1 MKFRIVLCRIM
12 RAAPCSM
19 RFNDRSA
26 ARMASAVSL
35 RPAAT
40 RAYLRGDPFLFPG
53 RMSRASA
60 QWSCVRIVEDGEV
73 SRWQTPFAAL
83 PSMRSLAVRRVLRQ
97 AWELDDDDKAEKLIR
112 NLAQRLERDW
122 SGVSGSILE
131 GIEEILTV
139 TRLGL
144 PEGVAALTRLHRHYR
159 ECDGHG
165 AARLPEREAMA
176 FGFHGLAPG
185 TAGAM

>member
-83 PSMRSLAVRRVLRQ
+83 PSMRSL
-97 AWELDDDDKAEKLIR
+97 
-112 NLAQRLERDW
+112 
-122 SGVSGSILE
+122 G
-131 GIEEILTV
+131 
-139 TRLGL
+139 
-144 PEGVAALTRLHRHYR
+144 
-159 ECDGHG
+159 G
-165 AARLPEREAMA
+165 AARVATSM
-176 FGFHGLAPG
+176 G
-185 TAGAM
+185 AGRR